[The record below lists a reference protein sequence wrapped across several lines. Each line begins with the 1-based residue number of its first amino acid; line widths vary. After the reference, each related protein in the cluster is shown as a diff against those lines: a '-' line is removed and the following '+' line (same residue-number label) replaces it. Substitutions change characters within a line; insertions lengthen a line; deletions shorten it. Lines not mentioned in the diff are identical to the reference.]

1 MKKIISLTLLAF
13 MVFGLLAGCGT
24 PTKPYEKPEPKTTL
38 ADPFTMDV
46 SEPETLYTKEQRDEK
61 ALFWWPDGS
70 MGVTK
75 NGGSYSFYA
84 ANSKN
89 NAKTTGTLD
98 DPAKT
103 VDYAGG
109 KLENLMGDYDY
120 LAGGPVFTHQG
131 VLYMIY
137 HFERHHDNDAMR
149 FYSGLGLAYSND
161 QGKTFTDLGTIMQP
175 NIDFD
180 HPGGHGIVEV
190 CGGAYIID
198 GGYIYVYF
206 RDRLNDGA
214 YLIVDGYFTKIAGEG
229 SEDIALSVMRASLED
244 IATAQANGTTPMFI
258 KYYDGEFSQPGVSGL
273 SSNILGEIGS
283 VRWFDFLYDKSL
295 NEYVMIYAQNTTSTA
310 VNLFLA
316 RSADKINWSI
326 PMQMTHETDECFYP
340 TAISTG
346 DDPKISDGSFYVFYT
361 QAMPSA
367 NRWTFASVK
376 RIEVKIAESGP
387 IVKL

>member
-1 MKKIISLTLLAF
+1 MKEFISLALLAVVVCSLF
-13 MVFGLLAGCGT
+13 AGCA
-24 PTKPYEKPEPKTTL
+24 KPYEKPEPKTTL

-46 SEPETLYTKEQRDEK
+46 SEPETLYTKEQRDDK
-61 ALFWWPDGS
+61 MLYWWPDGS
-70 MGVTK
+70 IGVTK
-75 NGGSYSFYA
+75 NGSNYSFYA

-89 NAKTTGTLD
+89 IAKTTGTLD

-109 KLENLMGDYDY
+109 KLENLVGDFDY
-120 LAGGPVFTHQG
+120 LAGGPVFKHQG

-149 FYSGLGLAYSND
+149 FYSGLGLAYSKD
-161 QGKTFTDLGTIMQP
+161 QGSTFTDMGVILQP

-198 GGYIYVYF
+198 DGYIYVYF
-206 RDRLNDGA
+206 RDRLNN
-214 YLIVDGYFTKIAGEG
+214 GEG
-229 SEDIALSVMRASLED
+229 SKDIALSVAQASLDD
-244 IATAQANGTTPMFI
+244 IAAAQANGTAPVFN
-258 KYYDGEFSQPGVSGL
+258 KYYNGEFSQPGVSGL
-273 SSNILGEIGS
+273 SSNILGDIGS

-295 NEYVMIYAQNTTSTA
+295 NEYVMIYAQNTSDSA
-310 VNLFLA
+310 VNIFLA
-316 RSADKINWSI
+316 RSVDKINWSH
-326 PMQMTHETDECFYP
+326 PMQMTHEQDECFYP
-340 TAISTG
+340 TALSAG
-346 DDPKISDGSFYVFYT
+346 DDPKISDGSFYVYYT

-376 RIEVKIAESGP
+376 RVEVKLAESGP
-387 IVKL
+387 ITKL